1 MAGEGALELILET
14 QATAKKK
21 KLGEKEPELR
31 TTVS

>member
-21 KLGEKEPELR
+21 LGEKEPELR